1 MKLMKV
7 FFYRIRVRITPS
19 SSLCATA
26 AFPFLTI
33 GAILSAVELSLE
45 TKINKVYI
53 FPRFNARKVNC
64 SCVYSETSSLWAE
77 FVNKNRSIGVRLV
90 AEEVKSIKF

>member
-1 MKLMKV
+1 MYYMIQIYHCPKYMIRFFMKLMKV

-19 SSLCATA
+19 SSYCATA

-33 GAILSAVELSLE
+33 GAILSAVEFSLE

-53 FPRFNARKVNC
+53 IPR
-64 SCVYSETSSLWAE
+64 L
-77 FVNKNRSIGVRLV
+77 
-90 AEEVKSIKF
+90 